1 MAMKKMKTYRDFV
14 IRYWIVL
21 LLIIT
26 VIAMILLYNEYGG

>member
-1 MAMKKMKTYRDFV
+1 MKEMKTYKDFV